1 MGVQNDNEIEYVII
15 SDTEDRIIKFGLS
28 SPERYKDNYPRSED
42 PWWKVHV
49 IVKKPDFEINR
60 SFESMTHAE
69 LADLADKIDESAHG
83 STAEQRIDFMEPDYE
98 FIISSIHGE
107 LVIYI
112 QYTDSVHIW
121 LEREDLENISVYIR
135 RKLNDA
141 MNK

>member
-1 MGVQNDNEIEYVII
+1 MSVQNDNEIEYVII

-28 SPERYKDNYPRSED
+28 SPERYKDNYPRSEN
-42 PWWKVHV
+42 PWWKVHI

-69 LADLADKIDESAHG
+69 LADLADRIDESAHV

-121 LEREDLENISVYIR
+121 LEREDLENISAYIR